1 MLNKSPRYFRFLS
14 IFTCY
19 LINEFKSNCMKT
31 APLWTNTIATLAYG
45 VDVFNFSASW
55 LPWEVRKFNWVHGL
69 IFSHWLSREFLS
81 SSCITETNRIHIAL
95 ARFRLRPKKG
105 STECSRTF
113 LGLTSQIILPFPI
126 FHRSLQTLFFWEFRD
141 QCHWHCCFV
150 IADEHRDR
158 KHSSPEIPWLLSCSL
173 TPTQAFLPF

>member
-14 IFTCY
+14 ILTRY

-31 APLWTNTIATLAYG
+31 APLWTNTIAILAYG
-45 VDVFNFSASW
+45 VDVFSFSASW

-81 SSCITETNRIHIAL
+81 SSCITETNRIHIAY

-105 STECSRTF
+105 STECSWTF
-113 LGLTSQIILPFPI
+113 LGLYIPNHLPFPYFPQESPNSI
-126 FHRSLQTLFFWEFRD
+126 YFFFFENFAIS
-141 QCHWHCCFV
+141 V
-150 IADEHRDR
+150 TGIVV
-158 KHSSPEIPWLLSCSL
+158 L
-173 TPTQAFLPF
+173 